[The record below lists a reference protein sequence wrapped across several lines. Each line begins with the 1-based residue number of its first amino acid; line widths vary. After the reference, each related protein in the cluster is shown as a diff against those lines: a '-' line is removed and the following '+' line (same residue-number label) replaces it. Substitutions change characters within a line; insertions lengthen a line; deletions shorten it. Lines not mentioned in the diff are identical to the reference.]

1 MNRHACLFEAKSIQ
15 DYILRS
21 GRLRHIVGASEL
33 IDALTRQLLDDVLT
47 ALGLS
52 KEQIVFSRRAGG
64 AIYAFSG
71 DPLALGAFR
80 DLWTL
85 VVSQYAPG
93 LEFVIAT
100 GRGETDYL
108 AYRDALA
115 HLQAGRNR
123 QPAALPAGTPVT
135 RYAPRTG
142 RPAVTASKGGLL
154 DASTARFE
162 QESQTYRE
170 DGLSRRFDPESRDTD
185 WPRNLEYNPDPKA
198 VAFPFLGDSRYLGL
212 IHADGN
218 GLGQLLMNLGAY
230 VQTDP
235 HLFAD
240 LFLRFSTAIEQATQ
254 AAAREATRLV
264 LAPARSPQPAVAGT
278 VGHGPYPARPIVL
291 GGDDLTI
298 LVRADLAL
306 PFTRAFLQ
314 AFERCSGE
322 ELARLRAD
330 FPRIKTLPEALT
342 AGAGIAFV
350 KSSHPFY
357 LAHDLAESLARFA
370 KDQAKQHP
378 SSAGRIPPTLCF
390 HRVTSASHGDY
401 ADIRARELTFAAGE
415 DQIITTLGAYGIDPP
430 EAGQV
435 PHGLPVIDDLDALA
449 SLLGQEKMARGPARQ
464 ILTLIG
470 QDMDDARR
478 RYTRWREVM
487 KERDATSLDQLLE
500 HLTNLCGTLDDDLPI
515 GRPSAPTGA
524 GKTTGATPLGD
535 VANWLAVTK
544 GAVTGGTIIRTTGR
558 RTNHE

>member
-47 ALGLS
+47 ALEVGQ
-52 KEQIVFSRRAGG
+52 EHIVFSRRAGG

-71 DPLALGAFR
+71 DPQAIGAFR

-85 VVSQYAPG
+85 VVSQYTPG
-93 LEFVIAT
+93 LEFVVAT
-100 GRGETDYL
+100 GQGETDHL

-142 RPAVTASKGGLL
+142 RPAVTASKAGLL

-162 QESQTYRE
+162 EESQTYRE
-170 DGLSRRFDPESRDTD
+170 DGLSRRFDPESRDED
-185 WPRNLEYNPDPKA
+185 WPRNLEYSPEPKG
-198 VAFPFLGDSRYLGL
+198 VAFPFLGDNRYLGL

-218 GLGQLLMNLGAY
+218 GLGQLLMKLGEY

-235 HLFAD
+235 NRFAD

-264 LAPARSPQPAVAGT
+264 LAPARSPQPTAAGT
-278 VGHGPYPARPIVL
+278 MRLGPYPARPIVL

-306 PFTRAFLQ
+306 PFTRAFLH
-314 AFERCSGE
+314 AFERCSAK
-322 ELARLRAD
+322 ELAKLRAD
-330 FPRIKTLPEALT
+330 FPLIKQLPEALT

-350 KSSHPFY
+350 KSNHPFY

-370 KDQAKQHP
+370 KDQAKQQP

-390 HRVTSASHGDY
+390 HRVTSATHGNY
-401 ADIRARELTFAAGE
+401 ADIRARELTFADGE
-415 DQIITTLGAYGIDPP
+415 DQIITTLGAYGIDPAKP
-430 EAGQV
+430 GHR
-435 PHGLPVIDDLDALA
+435 PDGLPAIDDLESLA
-449 SLLGQEKMARGPARQ
+449 SLLGDEKMARGPARQ

-470 QDMDDARR
+470 QDTDDARR

-487 KERDATSLDQLLE
+487 KERDATGLNQLLVY
-500 HLTNLCGTLDDDLPI
+500 LTNLCGTLDDDLPI
-515 GRPSAPTGA
+515 GRPAAPTSA
-524 GKTTGATPLGD
+524 GQTTAATPLGD

-544 GAVTGGTIIRTTGR
+544 GAVTGGTHHRNDR
-558 RTNHE
+558 QEDMP